1 MMRAMNAITDKTD
14 WAKKVFDES
23 ITRKWW
29 EEIAQS
35 GQDVTPKMMDWIVK
49 ELQWK
54 AEILVNEGL
63 VQVFDNG
70 VVKSDTPVSEEIKAA
85 LKEAVMP
92 LQNVPEEQKDYHP
105 GSDNKV
111 VDLVHPSLFPV
122 VFGRTRVLPDRLLGV
137 EDCLDRIGE
146 GTVLPVMESEDNV
159 PAYMGRYPRSNH
171 PAAMSTKFQ
180 WLPCDV
186 EWMENGQ
193 CRILSYINNAHPVQ
207 HRALY
212 GSVERVLAQT
222 FPLWERSLAE
232 PPLEGKRIEYT
243 GVEYMDGYATE
254 NEPESVNPPEDPVE
268 AESWTDPQA
277 EWWANRKIKQ
287 PEPGEFKVPDPEY
300 DERIDLR
307 SAFPDRTFQVIVK
320 LANIEL
326 TPESPDYE
334 GGSWH
339 IEGQLVGT
347 ASIIILNFLLTP
359 TERENRRLSN
369 LLLRQQQHHRQLS
382 GLPTQGIALQL

>member
-171 PAAMSTKFQ
+171 PAAL
-180 WLPCDV
+180 WL
-186 EWMENGQ
+186 
-193 CRILSYINNAHPVQ
+193 
-207 HRALY
+207 
-212 GSVERVLAQT
+212 
-222 FPLWERSLAE
+222 
-232 PPLEGKRIEYT
+232 
-243 GVEYMDGYATE
+243 
-254 NEPESVNPPEDPVE
+254 
-268 AESWTDPQA
+268 
-277 EWWANRKIKQ
+277 
-287 PEPGEFKVPDPEY
+287 
-300 DERIDLR
+300 
-307 SAFPDRTFQVIVK
+307 
-320 LANIEL
+320 
-326 TPESPDYE
+326 
-334 GGSWH
+334 
-339 IEGQLVGT
+339 
-347 ASIIILNFLLTP
+347 
-359 TERENRRLSN
+359 
-369 LLLRQQQHHRQLS
+369 
-382 GLPTQGIALQL
+382 